1 MAKYINAD
9 ELKIDLLNFEAK
21 DYFVAETKQGIRLT
35 INALDS
41 MPSVDVVE
49 VESLKTYIT
58 NLISNIPQTDY
69 VKDDYDAG
77 FADALRIIYTHL
89 CGERKETE

>member
-1 MAKYINAD
+1 MPDYVSKKAVKGAIGRVCYGLVLD
-9 ELKIDLLNFEAK
+9 EETEKALKDGID
-21 DYFVAETKQGIRLT
+21 
-35 INALDS
+35 AL
-41 MPSVDVVE
+41 PSADVVE
-49 VESLKTYIT
+49 GEPLKTYIT

-89 CGERKETE
+89 CRERKETE